1 MRCPNVPAA
10 ILASAL
16 LFVARPAA
24 DADKTSCEWEG
35 IERVVAIGDVHGAYD
50 RFIQILKVAGLIND
64 AMHWIGGSTH
74 LVQLG
79 DVLDRGDDSRKVL
92 DLLRQLE
99 REAQAAGGRVH
110 ALLGNHEAMRMIGDL
125 RFVTAGEYTA
135 FERADSESARNAY
148 LNSTSSAVDRDQVQK
163 MPLGFLEM
171 RVAFGR
177 DGEYGRWLRQHPA
190 MVKINGIVFV
200 HGGISAAFAATGCD
214 AINDRLRRELTNDLD
229 KTRAAPLASL
239 AGRAD
244 GPLWYRG
251 LAQEPDA
258 FAPQLDDILTKL
270 RARAIG
276 IAHTLT
282 TPGKVTARFGARG
295 IEVDT
300 GLNPAYVPDGRAT
313 ALDIRSG
320 EVTAIY
326 VDRREPI
333 TMPARSSSSNGDK

>member
-1 MRCPNVPAA
+1 MRGPNTLAAAA
-10 ILASAL
+10 IAL
-16 LFVARPAA
+16 LLVARPLAAA
-24 DADKTSCEWEG
+24 DKSSCEWEG
-35 IERVVAIGDVHGAYD
+35 IERVVAIGDIHGAYD
-50 RFIQILKVAGLIND
+50 RFVEILKVAELIN
-64 AMHWIGGSTH
+64 AEAHWIGGRAH

-79 DVLDRGDDSRKVL
+79 DAIDRGDDSRKVL

-110 ALLGNHEAMRMIGDL
+110 VLLGNHEVMRMIGDL
-125 RFVTAGEYTA
+125 RFVTPGEYAA
-135 FERADSESARNAY
+135 FERADSESARSAY
-148 LNSTSSAVDRDQVQK
+148 LDSSGSSVDRDQVQK

-177 DGEYGRWLRQHPA
+177 DGEYGRWLRQHPV

-200 HGGISAAFAATGCD
+200 HGGISAAFASTSCD
-214 AINDRLRRELTNDLD
+214 TLNDRLRRELSNDLD

-270 RARAIG
+270 RARAIV
-276 IAHTLT
+276 IAHTVT
-282 TPGKVTARFGARG
+282 TPGKVTARFGGRV
-295 IEVDT
+295 IQMDT
-300 GLNPAYVPDGRAT
+300 GMQASYVPDGRAT
-313 ALDIRSG
+313 ALDIRAG
-320 EVTAIY
+320 EVTAVY

-333 TMPARSSSSNGDK
+333 SVPPRSGSAIDR